1 MKRQRMER
9 RSRCNPVLRSR
20 CIPVLGTLGLVA
32 ALGLGPR
39 AASAVSVDDLLGSW
53 HVLAHYKDS
62 ATDHPD
68 RERWV
73 DRVWKFERE
82 GGKLEWS
89 DYPIVVF
96 DDSSGR
102 FERLGTN
109 RQSRVL
115 AFWEPSPGQIA
126 NIQKGLEVNQR
137 GAKSKSLKPGD
148 EGGWTSAGRARPGSM
163 TMISYVETW
172 TIDGLPGLP
181 VFQRADS
188 LSSGMTETLE
198 GVTRYT
204 TTSVSSDG
212 LLLHG
217 RFERDGTQQGTFR
230 MMRSG
235 GTQWVQGSGKSPNER
250 FREMAVS
257 QYRVSESGKTDLRA
271 ALEESLGEAGVM
283 ASSEELDRMSERIVA
298 LSLEGK
304 SPAEITRVLEEEM
317 VAEAR
322 ARQFDFAPEGAR
334 HDDSVRYGLPFRSD
348 TQRLLVQGNA
358 GSFDHRDTQEYAFDF
373 RMPTGETVVAARA
386 GEVVAVIDDHSQGG
400 RRKSMRSKANAVIVL
415 HDDGSFGTYVHLS
428 PGAAVVPGDRVKRG
442 QKLGRSGA
450 TGYTADPMLHFGVM
464 VRGADGKARTV
475 PIRFDD
481 GTPGGFVPTQG
492 GYYGG
497 TAGGG

>member
-1 MKRQRMER
+1 MDE
-9 RSRCNPVLRSR
+9 L
-20 CIPVLGTLGLVA
+20 I
-32 ALGLGPR
+32 
-39 AASAVSVDDLLGSW
+39 GSW

-62 ATDHPD
+62 ATEHPD

-82 GGKLEWS
+82 GDKLKWS

-115 AFWEPSPGQIA
+115 AFWEPSAGQLA
-126 NIQKGLEVNQR
+126 NIQAGLEVNKR
-137 GAKSKSLKPGD
+137 GAKSKSLKLVD
-148 EGGWTSAGRARPGSM
+148 GGWTSAGRARPGSM
-163 TMISYVETW
+163 TAISYVETW

-198 GVTRYT
+198 GATRYT
-204 TTSVSSDG
+204 TTSVSGDG

-217 RFERDGTQQGTFR
+217 RFERDGTQEGTFR

-235 GTQWVQGSGKSPNER
+235 GTQWVQGSGKNPNER
-250 FREMAVS
+250 FREMAAS
-257 QYRVSESGKTDLRA
+257 QYRLGEDAKSDLRA

-283 ASSEELDRMSERIVA
+283 ASSEELDRMTARIVA
-298 LSLEGK
+298 LSREGK
-304 SPAEITRVLEEEM
+304 SPSEITRVLDEEL
-317 VAEAR
+317 VAEAK
-322 ARQFDFAPEGAR
+322 ARQYDFAPKGAR

-348 TQRLLVQGNA
+348 VGRLLVQGNA
-358 GSFDHRDTQEYAFDF
+358 GSFDHRDTQAYAFDF
-373 RMPTGETVVAARA
+373 RMPTGEDVVAARA
-386 GEVVAVIDDHSQGG
+386 GKVVAVIDGHSQGG
-400 RRKSMRSKANAVIVL
+400 QRKSMRSKANAVIVL
-415 HDDGSFGTYVHLS
+415 HDDGSFGAYVHLS
-428 PGAAVVPGDRVKRG
+428 PGAAVVSGDRVKRG
-442 QKLGRSGA
+442 DKLGRSGA
-450 TGYTADPMLHFGVM
+450 TGYTREPMLHFGVL
-464 VRGADGKARTV
+464 VRGNDGKARTV

-481 GTPGGFVPTQG
+481 GSPAGFVPTQG

-497 TAGGG
+497 PAGGE